1 MVFQRDVLQDLFSQV
16 ETHHNQPLWQ
26 AFCRCVDPQDD
37 LRLSLASEYE
47 IYFNFVFSRTNQAH
61 IRRLKWANVSDYTG
75 LKRFKS
81 RGYHFVSCH
90 AYLRASTVK
99 SREEVFTKIYKD
111 AVWGGNADGEGGSEE
126 DLLWRLQRYIVDTY
140 KTFF

>member
-47 IYFNFVFSRTNQAH
+47 IYFNFVFSRTGSSAYPPFEVGKR
-61 IRRLKWANVSDYTG
+61 IG
-75 LKRFKS
+75 LHRP
-81 RGYHFVSCH
+81 
-90 AYLRASTVK
+90 
-99 SREEVFTKIYKD
+99 
-111 AVWGGNADGEGGSEE
+111 
-126 DLLWRLQRYIVDTY
+126 
-140 KTFF
+140 